1 MTIYKM
7 SISKELQTHSLTR
20 SDRIEIDIET
30 NNKKV
35 LDFFD
40 AKIKELLSEE
50 HYLDYLNVE
59 LEE

>member
-7 SISKELQTHSLTR
+7 SIAKELQVHSLTR

-50 HYLDYLNVE
+50 NYLDYLNVK